1 MSDREPTP
9 DELLAMAY
17 ADGEVTPEERARFEA
32 RLAAEPVLAREV
44 AAQMRLTVL
53 AREVAP
59 PEPADHE
66 WARIE
71 RSALHRLGWLLAVVF
86 VVLGLTCTIGYG
98 TWCLACSDAPLVLKL
113 ALGLA
118 AAGFVTWFVLV
129 ARARAR
135 TRRFDPYTEVKR

>member
-1 MSDREPTP
+1 MSEREPTA
-9 DELLAMAY
+9 DELQAMAY
-17 ADGEVTPEERARFEA
+17 ADGELAPAERARFEA
-32 RLAAEPVLAREV
+32 RLAAEPALAREV
-44 AAQMRLTVL
+44 SLQMRLTVL

-71 RSALHRLGWLLAVVF
+71 RSAAHSLGWSLAVLS

-98 TWCLACSDAPLVLKL
+98 GWCLACSEAPLVLKI
-113 ALGLA
+113 ALGLVT
-118 AAGFVTWFVLV
+118 AGFIAWFVLV

-135 TRRFDPYTEVKR
+135 TRRYDPYTEVKR